1 MNITKMTL
9 TWLALFFTALACA
22 EQPTQ
27 VTGLHMPESVIQAKD
42 GRILVSEI
50 GEFGKDGDGAI
61 SIIDSQGKLMPFA
74 KGMDDPKGLAMVG
87 DTLFVADKTRILK
100 VDAQGEWTVFV
111 NAEAFPKTPEFLNDL
126 ESDVMGNLYVSDSGD
141 LKGGGGAIY
150 KINPQGQVSLVINTQ
165 MDARVLTPNG
175 LLIEDQ
181 GKQLIW
187 VDFTSGIL
195 YQLNMQDN
203 TMLAIA
209 EGFGGGDGIVRHAGI
224 LYVSDWKNGKVFSV
238 QTGHV
243 TLLRGDFKA
252 AADIT
257 LTQDGNYLL
266 VPDMKA
272 GEVVYLPL
280 H

>member
-1 MNITKMTL
+1 M
-9 TWLALFFTALACA
+9 ALLCAPLACA
-22 EQPTQ
+22 MQPAQ
-27 VTGLHMPESVIQAKD
+27 VTGLHMPESVLQAKD
-42 GRILVSEI
+42 GRLFVSEI
-50 GEFGKDGDGAI
+50 GEFGKDGDGLI
-61 SIIDSQGKLMPFA
+61 SVIDSQGKVTSFA

-87 DTLFVADKTRILK
+87 ETLFVADKTRILK

-126 ESDVMGNLYVSDSGD
+126 ESDAMGNLYVSDSGD

-150 KINPQGQVSLVINTQ
+150 KINPQGQVSVVLNTQ

-175 LLIEDQ
+175 LLIEEQ
-181 GKQLIW
+181 GKQLMW

-238 QTGHV
+238 QAGQAI
-243 TLLRGDFKA
+243 LLRGDFKS
-252 AADIT
+252 AADIA
-257 LTQDGNYLL
+257 LTQDGKYLL